1 MTGKILPTTA
11 VPTRISVAPGAT
23 VLPFSIPRD
32 GRHFT
37 KEEVKRATLAREL
50 HHFLGHPHDRALKLT
65 LDQGH
70 LTHHTHLTSHDID
83 LMTDFYGSCLAC
95 TAGKIHNTDLHV
107 TSSSPPSTNVGDCV
121 FFDLQLLTT
130 ASVGGNTQA
139 LIAID
144 DRSGYISV
152 LGSKSKDKHD
162 IMTSLEELIATYNA
176 RNHHVTAFCSDSEAI
191 CRSLATP
198 LGLFHAH
205 ITHTTPDAH
214 CHKVERAIQQI
225 DQKAITIL
233 ESLPFFLPTH
243 LILYL
248 KRYCADCINL
258 TCSSTQHPATT
269 PYVAFHRTKP
279 QFNSDPSKAILP
291 FGAVCLIK
299 HTDGQRASLA
309 AKLNLNLHHVPKA
322 SIGVNLG
329 FCHHHPGNNIF

>member
-1 MTGKILPTTA
+1 
-11 VPTRISVAPGAT
+11 
-23 VLPFSIPRD
+23 
-32 GRHFT
+32 
-37 KEEVKRATLAREL
+37 
-50 HHFLGHPHDRALKLT
+50 
-65 LDQGH
+65 
-70 LTHHTHLTSHDID
+70 
-83 LMTDFYGSCLAC
+83 
-95 TAGKIHNTDLHV
+95 
-107 TSSSPPSTNVGDCV
+107 V
-121 FFDLQLLTT
+121 FFDLQQLTT

-144 DRSGYISV
+144 NRSGYISV

-162 IMTSLEELIATYNA
+162 IMTCLEELIATYNA
-176 RNHHVTAFCSDSEAI
+176 RSHHVKALCSDSEAI
-191 CRSLATP
+191 YRSLATP

-205 ITHTTPDAH
+205 ITHTTPAAH

-225 DQKAITIL
+225 DQMAITIL
-233 ESLPFFLPTH
+233 ESLPFFLPLH

-299 HTDGQRASLA
+299 HTDRQRATLA

-322 SIGVNLG
+322 SIGINLG
-329 FCHHHPGNNIF
+329 FCHHHPGNNIFEIVSVLPFEWKPKPVLQQTYITNIKPTYEDIILPST

>member
-11 VPTRISVAPGAT
+11 VPTRISVTSGAT
-23 VLPFSIPRD
+23 V
-32 GRHFT
+32 HFT

-70 LTHHTHLTSHDID
+70 LTHHTHLTSHDVD
-83 LMTDFYGSCLAC
+83 LMTDFYGSCIAC
-95 TAGKIHNTDLHV
+95 TVGKMHNADLHI
-107 TSSSPPSTNVGDCV
+107 TSFSPPSTSVGECV
-121 FFDLQLLTT
+121 FFDLQQLTT
-130 ASVGGNTQA
+130 VSVGDNTQA

-162 IMTSLEELIATYNA
+162 IMTCLEELIATYNA
-176 RNHHVTAFCSDSEAI
+176 RSHHVKAFCSDSEAI

-225 DQKAITIL
+225 DQEAIAIL

-258 TCSSTQHPATT
+258 TC
-269 PYVAFHRTKP
+269 
-279 QFNSDPSKAILP
+279 
-291 FGAVCLIK
+291 
-299 HTDGQRASLA
+299 
-309 AKLNLNLHHVPKA
+309 
-322 SIGVNLG
+322 
-329 FCHHHPGNNIF
+329 